1 MFWSRSKE
9 VVGLDIGSS
18 SIKLV
23 QLKARKNGEYV
34 LQRVGVEP
42 LSQEAIVDGSIMD
55 SSLVVDAITKLTDE
69 TGARGSGY
77 ATSVSGHSVII
88 KKIQI
93 PPMSR
98 EELAESIQWEAEQ
111 YIPFDINDVRL
122 DYLILSDG
130 DFGAD
135 SMEVLLVA
143 VKRDK
148 VNDYVSVI
156 TQSGKTAAI
165 VDLDAFAV
173 QNAYE
178 LNYDIPTSKVVALVN
193 MGAAV
198 TTINILAR
206 GQTVFWRDL
215 SIGGNDFTEALQRE
229 YSLSFGQ
236 AERVK
241 RGEQVEGC
249 SPAEARPVLDA
260 VSADVAAEIQKTFDF
275 FAATAAEDN
284 VSQLVLSG
292 GCSLTPN
299 LQQVLEEQFGVPTE
313 FIDPLRRVEFSES
326 SFDGQWLRSIAP
338 TLSVAVGLAL
348 RKIGD

>member
-1 MFWSRSKE
+1 MFWTRSKG

-23 QLKARKNGEYV
+23 ELKARKNGEYV

-55 SSLVVDAITKLTDE
+55 SSLVVDAITKLTAE
-69 TGARGSGY
+69 TGVRGTNY

-93 PPMSR
+93 PPMSQ

-122 DYLILSDG
+122 DYLVLSDG
-130 DFGAD
+130 DFGAE

-156 TQSGKTAAI
+156 TQSGKTAAV

-178 LNYDIPTSKVVALVN
+178 LNYDIPTSQVVALVN

-229 YSLSFGQ
+229 YSLSFDQ

-241 RGEQVEGC
+241 RGEQVDGC

-260 VSADVAAEIQKTFDF
+260 VSADVAAEVQKTFDF

-299 LQQVLEEQFGVPTE
+299 LQQVLKEQFGVPIE
-313 FIDPLRRVEFSES
+313 FIDPLRRIEYSES
-326 SFDGQWLRSIAP
+326 NFDGQWLRSIAP

-348 RKIGD
+348 RRIGD

>member
-1 MFWSRSKE
+1 VE
-9 VVGLDIGSS
+9 
-18 SIKLV
+18 
-23 QLKARKNGEYV
+23 LKARKNGGFV

-55 SSLVVDAITKLTDE
+55 SSLVVDAITKLTSQ
-69 TGARGSGY
+69 TGARGANF

-93 PPMSR
+93 PPMSQ

-122 DYLILSDG
+122 DYLVLSDG
-130 DFGAD
+130 NFGAEA
-135 SMEVLLVA
+135 MEVLLVA

-178 LNYDIPTSKVVALVN
+178 FNYDVPTSKVVALVN
-193 MGAAV
+193 MGATV

-229 YSLSFGQ
+229 YSLSFDQ

-260 VSADVAAEIQKTFDF
+260 VSADMGAEIQKTFDF
-275 FAATAAEDN
+275 FAATAAEEN

-292 GCSLTPN
+292 GCALTPN
-299 LQQVLEEQFGVPTE
+299 LQQSLEQQFGVPTE
-313 FIDPLRRVEFSES
+313 FMDPLRRVEYSES
-326 SFDGQWLRSIAP
+326 NFDGQWLRSIAP
-338 TLSVAVGLAL
+338 TLSVALGLAM
-348 RKIGD
+348 RTIGD

>member
-55 SSLVVDAITKLTDE
+55 SSLVVDAITKLTGE

-229 YSLSFGQ
+229 YSLSFDQ